1 VKAELTEEFTERA
14 AVFRRELLAFCY
26 RMLGSAEDAEEVV
39 QETYLSAWRSYD
51 TFEGRSS
58 LRTWLYRI
66 ASRACL
72 KALDAAKRRP
82 LPSGIAGPSADPD
95 GEVARSSEATW
106 LQPFPSDPASIV
118 ETRATMRL
126 ALVAAFQHLPPRQR
140 AVLILRDV
148 LQWRAGEVADLL
160 DMSTTAVNS
169 ALQRARAQLPVV
181 PDDVAEPP
189 EPERRALFDRYVTA
203 FETADVNGLAVALA
217 EDVSWEMPPIPTW
230 FAGRDTVTAFLA
242 GRQRMIGGLAAIP
255 ATANGQPAFAFY
267 ARDADGGYR
276 PHALHVLTLTKA
288 GISRI
293 VSFQDPKLFPLF
305 GLPPAVSGKRY
316 AGLTQR
322 DQPRYSRPRTS
333 PPLGA
338 ANLLASVAACATP
351 ERGDRCGQRMARRGL
366 CYRNGS
372 PGQHRGRWRRTWRGR
387 AQVAVILVSGLAHG
401 LKPPGYR
408 MAWSQPG
415 GIRSD
420 PVYPLPALAAGQ
432 LPHHRI
438 GVQHMPSPQRHVV
451 EEQAPAGRLTDQED
465 AGRDRAAAAISTSAG
480 GHGR

>member
-1 VKAELTEEFTERA
+1 VNAELTEEFTERA
-14 AVFRRELLAFCY
+14 GVFRRELLAFCY
-26 RMLGSAEDAEEVV
+26 RMLGSAEEAEEVV

-72 KALDAAKRRP
+72 KALDSAKRRP

-148 LQWRAGEVADLL
+148 LQWRAGEVAGLL

-189 EPERRALFDRYVTA
+189 EPERRALLDRYVTA

-217 EDVSWEMPPIPTW
+217 EDVSWEMPPIPHLVRRPRHRHR
-230 FAGRDTVTAFLA
+230 FPR
-242 GRQRMIGGLAAIP
+242 RP
-255 ATANGQPAFAFY
+255 ATHDRRPGGHPRHCERPAGL
-267 ARDADGGYR
+267 RVLR
-276 PHALHVLTLTKA
+276 PRRR
-288 GISRI
+288 GR
-293 VSFQDPKLFPLF
+293 
-305 GLPPAVSGKRY
+305 LPPARAARAHPHQSRHLPDRLLPGPQALPTV
-316 AGLTQR
+316 
-322 DQPRYSRPRTS
+322 QP
-333 PPLGA
+333 
-338 ANLLASVAACATP
+338 AT
-351 ERGDRCGQRMARRGL
+351 RGQRL
-366 CYRNGS
+366 
-372 PGQHRGRWRRTWRGR
+372 
-387 AQVAVILVSGLAHG
+387 AVC
-401 LKPPGYR
+401 
-408 MAWSQPG
+408 
-415 GIRSD
+415 RSH
-420 PVYPLPALAAGQ
+420 AA
-432 LPHHRI
+432 
-438 GVQHMPSPQRHVV
+438 
-451 EEQAPAGRLTDQED
+451 
-465 AGRDRAAAAISTSAG
+465 
-480 GHGR
+480 

>member
-58 LRTWLYRI
+58 LRTWLHRI

-72 KALDAAKRRP
+72 KALDSAKRRP

-95 GEVARSSEATW
+95 GEVARGSEATW

-148 LQWRAGEVADLL
+148 LQCRAGEVAGLL
-160 DMSTTAVNS
+160 DMSATAVN
-169 ALQRARAQLPVV
+169 
-181 PDDVAEPP
+181 DVAEPP

-305 GLPPAVSGKRY
+305 GLPPAVKG
-316 AGLTQR
+316 
-322 DQPRYSRPRTS
+322 
-333 PPLGA
+333 
-338 ANLLASVAACATP
+338 
-351 ERGDRCGQRMARRGL
+351 
-366 CYRNGS
+366 
-372 PGQHRGRWRRTWRGR
+372 
-387 AQVAVILVSGLAHG
+387 
-401 LKPPGYR
+401 
-408 MAWSQPG
+408 
-415 GIRSD
+415 
-420 PVYPLPALAAGQ
+420 
-432 LPHHRI
+432 
-438 GVQHMPSPQRHVV
+438 
-451 EEQAPAGRLTDQED
+451 
-465 AGRDRAAAAISTSAG
+465 
-480 GHGR
+480 

>member
-148 LQWRAGEVADLL
+148 LQCRAGEVAGLL
-160 DMSTTAVNS
+160 DMSATAVNS
-169 ALQRARAQLPVV
+169 ALQRAQLPVV
-181 PDDVAEPP
+181 PDCLTGMSPRSRPP
-189 EPERRALFDRYVTA
+189 TSTA
-203 FETADVNGLAVALA
+203 SL
-217 EDVSWEMPPIPTW
+217 WPW
-230 FAGRDTVTAFLA
+230 
-242 GRQRMIGGLAAIP
+242 
-255 ATANGQPAFAFY
+255 
-267 ARDADGGYR
+267 
-276 PHALHVLTLTKA
+276 
-288 GISRI
+288 
-293 VSFQDPKLFPLF
+293 
-305 GLPPAVSGKRY
+305 
-316 AGLTQR
+316 
-322 DQPRYSRPRTS
+322 PRTS
-333 PPLGA
+333 AGRCRRSPPGSPA
-338 ANLLASVAACATP
+338 ATP
-351 ERGDRCGQRMARRGL
+351 
-366 CYRNGS
+366 S
-372 PGQHRGRWRRTWRGR
+372 P
-387 AQVAVILVSGLAHG
+387 LS
-401 LKPPGYR
+401 
-408 MAWSQPG
+408 SQ
-415 GIRSD
+415 
-420 PVYPLPALAAGQ
+420 AGN
-432 LPHHRI
+432 
-438 GVQHMPSPQRHVV
+438 
-451 EEQAPAGRLTDQED
+451 A
-465 AGRDRAAAAISTSAG
+465 
-480 GHGR
+480 

>member
-1 VKAELTEEFTERA
+1 MKAELTEEFTERA

-72 KALDAAKRRP
+72 KALDSAKRRP

-95 GEVARSSEATW
+95 GEVARNREVTW

-148 LQWRAGEVADLL
+148 LQCRAGEVAGLL

-169 ALQRARAQLPVV
+169 ALQRAQLPVV

-189 EPERRALFDRYVTA
+189 EPERRALLDRYVTA

-217 EDVSWEMPPIPTW
+217 EDVSWEMPALVRVSTCS
-230 FAGRDTVTAFLA
+230 ACGR
-242 GRQRMIGGLAAIP
+242 
-255 ATANGQPAFAFY
+255 
-267 ARDADGGYR
+267 
-276 PHALHVLTLTKA
+276 
-288 GISRI
+288 
-293 VSFQDPKLFPLF
+293 
-305 GLPPAVSGKRY
+305 
-316 AGLTQR
+316 
-322 DQPRYSRPRTS
+322 
-333 PPLGA
+333 
-338 ANLLASVAACATP
+338 
-351 ERGDRCGQRMARRGL
+351 
-366 CYRNGS
+366 
-372 PGQHRGRWRRTWRGR
+372 
-387 AQVAVILVSGLAHG
+387 
-401 LKPPGYR
+401 
-408 MAWSQPG
+408 
-415 GIRSD
+415 
-420 PVYPLPALAAGQ
+420 
-432 LPHHRI
+432 
-438 GVQHMPSPQRHVV
+438 
-451 EEQAPAGRLTDQED
+451 
-465 AGRDRAAAAISTSAG
+465 
-480 GHGR
+480 

>member
-1 VKAELTEEFTERA
+1 MNAELTAEFTERA
-14 AVFRRELLAFCY
+14 GVFRRGAAGLLLPDA
-26 RMLGSAEDAEEVV
+26 GSAEDAEEAV
-39 QETYLSAWRSYD
+39 QDTYRSAWRSYG

-58 LRTWLYRI
+58 PRTWPYRI
-66 ASRACL
+66 AARARL
-72 KALDAAKRRP
+72 KALAGAKRRP

-95 GEVARSSEATW
+95 GEVARDREVTW

-118 ETRATMRL
+118 EARATMRL

-189 EPERRALFDRYVTA
+189 EPERRALLDRYVTA

-267 ARDADGGYR
+267 ARDAEGGYR
-276 PHALHVLTLTKA
+276 PHALHVLTPTTA

-305 GLPPAVSGKRY
+305 GLPPAVS
-316 AGLTQR
+316 
-322 DQPRYSRPRTS
+322 S
-333 PPLGA
+333 
-338 ANLLASVAACATP
+338 
-351 ERGDRCGQRMARRGL
+351 
-366 CYRNGS
+366 
-372 PGQHRGRWRRTWRGR
+372 
-387 AQVAVILVSGLAHG
+387 
-401 LKPPGYR
+401 
-408 MAWSQPG
+408 
-415 GIRSD
+415 
-420 PVYPLPALAAGQ
+420 
-432 LPHHRI
+432 
-438 GVQHMPSPQRHVV
+438 
-451 EEQAPAGRLTDQED
+451 
-465 AGRDRAAAAISTSAG
+465 
-480 GHGR
+480 